1 MSDKDTAQGYVGN
14 DRLLL
19 GIVLAV
25 VTFWLFAQTTLNVA
39 PDMRADLGI
48 TENWSNMPS
57 ALPLSFP
64 VFSPSYSADW
74 VINSAV

>member
-25 VTFWLFAQTTLNVA
+25 VTFWL
-39 PDMRADLGI
+39 
-48 TENWSNMPS
+48 
-57 ALPLSFP
+57 LPRRHSM
-64 VFSPSYSADW
+64 
-74 VINSAV
+74 

>member
-1 MSDKDTAQGYVGN
+1 MSAKDTAQGYVGN

-25 VTFWLFAQTTLNVA
+25 VTFWLFARTTLNVA

-48 TENWSNMPS
+48 SANWTNIAVSITARF
-57 ALPLSFP
+57 AL
-64 VFSPSYSADW
+64 
-74 VINSAV
+74 